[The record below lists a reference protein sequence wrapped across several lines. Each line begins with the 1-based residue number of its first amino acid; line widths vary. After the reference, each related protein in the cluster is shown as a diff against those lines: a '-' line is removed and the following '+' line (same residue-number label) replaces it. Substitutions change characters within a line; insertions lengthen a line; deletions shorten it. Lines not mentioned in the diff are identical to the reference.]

1 MVQSN
6 KPPTLTQAN
15 HVYLYRLLSSS
26 LGCGRQ
32 TFITR
37 VEETLASDRMTA
49 EDLGFESTRAL
60 LEELDEFVTLTVFKG
75 GRIYATIVAHPE
87 WDEALEQQAKADAED
102 AQAGARARR
111 RGRTKTVRA
120 VKPRRVKREEEP
132 EAAVDAEA
140 AGTAVPADDDS
151 TAVDAEMTMAT
162 GTAAKTDETVP
173 TGEEAA
179 KVVPAASDDE
189 PEEQEGVRTTAPD
202 ARPEAAG
209 PVTMDDS
216 ESTAPSTIEAA
227 AERNAAPDAGS
238 ASAAA
243 PGTGTHAA
251 PGAGNSELEKPK
263 DTPRSDEGA
272 KQEASEPEGVVP
284 GAPDGPSIVFTVTY
298 DPYAQAQTEEMEP
311 TAPGAGYGSVQ
322 TTPSAQPSRQ
332 PSRLTAE
339 HVTKDEAQKPSTASK
354 PTAAS
359 PETPP
364 SPEALASYPQEFA
377 SEVYLPQPLDGVLA
391 STLPYGESAMDAL
404 AQGYANA
411 RNADKLRGNRSQ
423 ASFSFDLPESDLAC
437 TVRIKRRTGG
447 GFKWAVCSVEFSLE

>member
-75 GRIYATIVAHPE
+75 GRIYATIVAQPE
-87 WDEALEQQAKADAED
+87 WDEALEQQAKADAEG

-132 EAAVDAEA
+132 EETVDAEVA
-140 AGTAVPADDDS
+140 
-151 TAVDAEMTMAT
+151 
-162 GTAAKTDETVP
+162 GTAAKDDETVP
-173 TGEEAA
+173 TDEEAA
-179 KVVPAASDDE
+179 EAATAASDDE
-189 PEEQEGVRTTAPD
+189 PAEKEGVHATTPD
-202 ARPEAAG
+202 ARPETAG
-209 PVTMDDS
+209 PATVDGS
-216 ESTAPSTIEAA
+216 ESTTPSAIDVAT
-227 AERNAAPDAGS
+227 ERDAAPDADG
-238 ASAAA
+238 ASADGLGAGTQAA
-243 PGTGTHAA
+243 PDPEISKPGKSGDA
-251 PGAGNSELEKPK
+251 PGNVEDAA
-263 DTPRSDEGA
+263 RA
-272 KQEASEPEGVVP
+272 ASESKDVVP
-284 GAPDGPSIVFTVTY
+284 GAPEGPSIVFTVTY
-298 DPYAQAQTEEMEP
+298 DPYAETQTEEMES
-311 TAPGAGYGSVQ
+311 AALGAENGSAQ
-322 TTPSAQPSRQ
+322 TVPAAQPSCQ

-339 HVTKDEAQKPSTASK
+339 HATKDEDRKSSAAPK

-377 SEVYLPQPLDGVLA
+377 SEVYLPQSFDGVLA

-404 AQGYANA
+404 AQGYADA

-447 GFKWAVCSVEFSLE
+447 GFKWAVCSVEFALE

>member
-75 GRIYATIVAHPE
+75 GRIYATIVAQPE
-87 WDEALEQQAKADAED
+87 WDEALEQQAKADAEG

-132 EAAVDAEA
+132 EETVDAEA
-140 AGTAVPADDDS
+140 AGATVKADKDVS
-151 TAVDAEMTMAT
+151 TDKEAT
-162 GTAAKTDETVP
+162 
-173 TGEEAA
+173 EAA
-179 KVVPAASDDE
+179 PAASNNE
-189 PEEQEGVRTTAPD
+189 PAEKEGVHTAAPD
-202 ARPEAAG
+202 ARPETAG
-209 PVTMDDS
+209 PTMADGS
-216 ESTAPSTIEAA
+216 EGTVPSTIEAA
-227 AERNAAPDAGS
+227 AEQSAAPDAGG
-238 ASAAA
+238 ASADS
-243 PGTGTHAA
+243 
-251 PGAGNSELEKPK
+251 PGAGTQAAPDPGISKPGK
-263 DTPRSDEGA
+263 TGDAPSDDEGT
-272 KQEASEPEGVVP
+272 KQEASEPKDVVP
-284 GAPDGPSIVFTVTY
+284 GAPDEPSIVFTVTY
-298 DPYAQAQTEEMEP
+298 DPYAEAQTEGMEP
-311 TAPGAGYGSVQ
+311 TALEAGYGSVQ
-322 TTPSAQPSRQ
+322 TAPSAQPSRQ

-339 HVTKDEAQKPSTASK
+339 HATKDGAQKSSTAPK

-364 SPEALASYPQEFA
+364 SHEALASYPQEFA
-377 SEVYLPQPLDGVLA
+377 SEVYLPQPLSGVLA

-404 AQGYANA
+404 AQGYADA
-411 RNADKLRGNRSQ
+411 RNADELRGNRSL